1 MIKKYV
7 CPKCDGTG
15 YMTDRFL
22 TVFTFG
28 IVSAIEWLFNDRPE
42 DQMTKDPC
50 NRCNGKGTIKP

>member
-1 MIKKYV
+1 MTNKRE

-28 IVSAIEWLFNDRPE
+28 IVSAIEWLMDDRPE
-42 DQMTKDPC
+42 NKMTKEPC
-50 NRCNGKGTIKP
+50 NKCDGRGTI